1 MANKTQYF
9 LAVRKRKNKD
19 RFFEDQEYQ
28 FTELEIDCGDRWW
41 LADPFLFEK
50 NGITYVFYEAYDLY
64 LHRGK
69 IGYSILN
76 GTKATKP
83 KIILNCPYHLS
94 FPYIFEKDGE
104 IYMMPETNEIE
115 AIRLFRAKKFPDEW
129 VEDKILASKICAC
142 DTILLKNG
150 NDAYLLTN
158 EMPSVVPEG
167 TSNSC
172 WVKDVLYSLQN
183 EQCVLNRAVQEG
195 DAGIRNAGKIFSYND
210 KKIRPGQNC
219 TNNQYGKG
227 MIFFE
232 INSFEPYEEKEIYR
246 ADYQDIQKH
255 LTTKKTHIN
264 GVHTYNSTD
273 DIEIIDV
280 AYEAPVSTRAAI
292 WFFLYRHT
300 MVFKALNKLKKHL
313 IKKSLGRERIY
324 ANV

>member
-19 RFFEDQEYQ
+19 RFFEDQEYK

-50 NGITYVFYEAYDLY
+50 NGITYIFYEAYDLY

-232 INSFEPYEEKEIYR
+232 INSSEPYEEKEIYR